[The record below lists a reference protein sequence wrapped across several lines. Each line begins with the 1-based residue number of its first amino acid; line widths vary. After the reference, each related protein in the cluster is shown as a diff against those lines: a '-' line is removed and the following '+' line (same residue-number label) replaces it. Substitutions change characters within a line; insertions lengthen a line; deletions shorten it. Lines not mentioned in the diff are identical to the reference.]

1 MTTTTSIEKTSDVRL
16 SELGHSAEVSE
27 LASLESGVAL
37 VSGKHGSGKSVTLA
51 AIAHEVAATRTGN
64 VLEIVADAETED
76 LGIPKFVIS
85 DRPYKK
91 LAKNPKRE
99 DVEAA
104 RRYSILTTASILQAG
119 PTAVVFDDIRHSEAA
134 LIATYLA
141 EAGVLV
147 LASIH
152 NTGEAANAVK
162 NFVELPGKVCT
173 TAVDSCVV
181 EAVVHQSLNRDGD
194 VPVLTSAVYR
204 P

>member
-16 SELGHSAEVSE
+16 SGLGHPTEVNE
-27 LASLESGVAL
+27 LAALESGVVL

-51 AIAHEVAATRTGN
+51 ALAHEVAETRGGN
-64 VLEIVADAETED
+64 VLEIVADADTED
-76 LGIPKFVIS
+76 LGIPKFIIS

-99 DVEAA
+99 DLDAA
-104 RRYSILTTASILQAG
+104 RKYSILTAAAILSTGA
-119 PTAVVFDDIRHSEAA
+119 TAVVFDDIRHAEAA

-141 EAGVLV
+141 DAGVLV

-152 NTGEAANAVK
+152 NTGEANNAI
-162 NFVELPGKVCT
+162 NSFVALPGKLS
-173 TAVDSCVV
+173 AKGIDSLMV
-181 EAVVHQSLNRDGD
+181 EAVVHQSLTRDGAT
-194 VPVLTSAVYR
+194 PVLASSVYR